1 MITSER
7 TQVHISSQ
15 LNFPNNAYSAGYP
28 SRRRRCRM
36 HVIGTLHRDGKNT
49 PVRLS

>member
-1 MITSER
+1 MIKSER

-15 LNFPNNAYSAGYP
+15 LNFPNNAYSAGY
-28 SRRRRCRM
+28 SSWRRRCRI